1 MTSRH
6 EAVISIVTVG
16 TDVVLAAGKFEKGDV
31 LLVVVATNTTLAGRH
46 VVDRAG
52 V

>member
-1 MTSRH
+1 
-6 EAVISIVTVG
+6 
-16 TDVVLAAGKFEKGDV
+16 VLAAGKFEEGDV
-31 LLVVVATNTTLAGRH
+31 RLVVFAANTTLAGRH